1 MSNFKNFNDQIKNQ
15 FNKMQKTGKRFFN
28 KFK

>member
-15 FNKMQKTGKRFFN
+15 FNKMQKTGKLFRVN
-28 KFK
+28 VS